1 MGPADDLRAVAASE
15 QVASGQAALTNWLN
29 RCTFPPAGTAVSCGV
44 SGGADS
50 LALVILAVSAGL
62 QVTAVHVDHQLRDNS
77 AAEAELVESV
87 AKRFGAQFQSLT
99 VSVDPSGA
107 NLEERARTARRE
119 ALGVGVLTG
128 HTADDQAETVLLQ
141 LMRGAGVDGI
151 AGMAPGPGKPLLAL
165 RRSETEAVCR
175 QFQVSWFNDPSNEDR
190 RFQRNRVRSE
200 LLPLMSQIADRDV
213 VPLLARA
220 AASAREAGAALAEL
234 LPRGE
239 ATDTRWLQ
247 TLSEAQ
253 CRLTVRAWLESEIGR
268 PVSAAATDR
277 VVAVVKHTARATELE
292 GGWAVSRSNGQLVV
306 QLRR

>member
-1 MGPADDLRAVAASE
+1 M
-15 QVASGQAALTNWLN
+15 
-29 RCTFPPAGTAVSCGV
+29 
-44 SGGADS
+44 
-50 LALVILAVSAGL
+50 ILAISAGL
-62 QVTAVHVDHQLRDNS
+62 QVTAVHVDHQLRADS
-77 AAEAELVESV
+77 AAEAELVASV

-151 AGMAPGPGKPLLAL
+151 AGMAPGPTKPLLAL

-175 QFQVSWFNDPSNEDR
+175 QFQVTWFNDPSNEDR

-234 LPRGE
+234 LPIGE
-239 ATDTRWLQ
+239 VTDTRWLQ

-277 VVAVVKHTARATELE
+277 VMAVVKHTARATELE
-292 GGWAVSRSNGQLVV
+292 GGWSVSRSNGQLVMH
-306 QLRR
+306 LRR

>member
-1 MGPADDLRAVAASE
+1 MGPADDLRAVAASGSA
-15 QVASGQAALTNWLN
+15 ASGSAALTDWLN
-29 RCTFPPAGTAVSCGV
+29 RCTFAPAGNAVRCGV

-62 QVTAVHVDHQLRDNS
+62 QVTAVHVDHQLRDDS
-77 AAEAELVESV
+77 AAEAELVASV
-87 AKRFGAQFQSLT
+87 AERFGAQFQALT
-99 VSVDPSGA
+99 VSVDPTGA
-107 NLEERARTARRE
+107 NLEERARTARRT
-119 ALGVGVLTG
+119 ALGAGFLTG

-151 AGMAPGPGKPLLAL
+151 AGMTPGPTKPLLAL
-165 RRSETEAVCR
+165 RRTETEAVCR
-175 QFQVSWFNDPSNEDR
+175 QFDVTWFNDPSNEDR

-200 LLPLMSQIADRDV
+200 LLPLMSDIADRDV

-220 AASAREAGAALAEL
+220 AASAREARLALAEL
-234 LPRGE
+234 LPLGV

-247 TLSEAQ
+247 TLTEAQ

-277 VVAVVKHTARATELE
+277 VMAVVKHTARATELE
-292 GGWAVSRSNGQLVV
+292 GGWSVSRSNGQLVMH
-306 QLRR
+306 LRR